1 MRLATLLTPLLL
13 AAAPAL
19 AQDQVPPAGPPAGED
34 PIEIT
39 LGEGV
44 FSSLV
49 IAVPPMPTPAVTSTP
64 AGSTDELGG
73 KVADV
78 VREDLRNTG
87 LFSPATTRRIT
98 MDEVTAPQYPGWR
111 SLGAQA
117 LVQGY
122 VRAEGAGQVTVGC
135 YLYDVATGQELAR
148 NGYRVQPRD
157 WRRAA
162 HRCADSVYARLTGEG
177 EYFDSQ
183 VVYVS
188 ETGPKANRIKRIA
201 VMDQDG
207 ANHRFLT
214 NGQNIVLN
222 PRFSPDGSKIA
233 YMSYDGSHPRIY
245 VLDVSSGQQRVV
257 VDTPYTTFAPR
268 FSPDGGTV
276 LFSMAVNGNTDIYSV
291 SAAGGGTPRR
301 LTDAPGIDVGGSYS
315 PDGRRIVFESDRS
328 GGQQLYVMDANGGP
342 ARRISFG
349 AGRHATPEWSP
360 RGDLIAF
367 TRTSGNFRIGVIR
380 PDGSGERLLTDSWQ
394 DEAPTWSPNG
404 RVIQFFR
411 TRRGSGEAELWSV
424 DLTGVNER
432 KLDLPLNGSDP
443 AWGAVRD

>member
-1 MRLATLLTPLLL
+1 MRALTFFLPLLL
-13 AAAPAL
+13 PAAAA
-19 AQDQVPPAGPPAGED
+19 AQDVPASEPRETVTGDLSA
-34 PIEIT
+34 
-39 LGEGV
+39 
-44 FSSLV
+44 SSTI
-49 IAVPPMPTPAVTSTP
+49 IAVPDLPTPQTVSTP
-64 AGSTDELGG
+64 AGSTDALGRN
-73 KVADV
+73 VAEV
-78 VREDLRNTG
+78 VREDLRRSG
-87 LFSPATTRRIT
+87 LFSPTTTRPIT

-122 VRAEGAGQVTVGC
+122 VRADGGDQITVGC
-135 YLYDVATGQELAR
+135 YVYDVGTGQELAR
-148 NGYRVQPRD
+148 NGYRVAPRD

-183 VVYVS
+183 IVYVS

-222 PRFSPDGSKIA
+222 PRFSPDGAKVA
-233 YMSYDGSHPRIY
+233 YMSYDGNNPRIY
-245 VLDVSSGQQRVV
+245 VLDVASGAQRVV

-268 FSPDGGTV
+268 FSPDGNTV
-276 LFSMAVNGNTDIYSV
+276 LFSMAVNGNTDIYAVPV
-291 SAAGGGTPRR
+291 SGGQYRR
-301 LTDAPGIDVGGSYS
+301 LTTAPGIDVGGSFS
-315 PDGRRIVFESDRS
+315 PDGSRIVFESDRS
-328 GGQQLYVMDANGGP
+328 GGQQLYVMDADGGNQ
-342 ARRISFG
+342 RRISFG

-367 TRTSGNFRIGVIR
+367 TRTSGNFRIGVLR

-424 DLTGVNER
+424 DITGVNER
-432 KLDLPLNGSDP
+432 QLNLPLSGSDP
-443 AWGAVRD
+443 AWGAVRK